1 MIHQSTRRRV
11 WDKLL
16 ESLGSAEAGGRELD
30 IVIHYLLGAQAEE
43 AGGEAGQM
51 IELLVEEGYPWEVVS
66 ELLDATLPPYTTALD
81 AALPGENI
89 VLALHSPRRGRWA
102 AVHKTPGG
110 EQVLVWAASECL
122 ARRRAALKSL
132 GANLPMR
139 AAAAPVRP
147 AKPAMPSVA
156 KPAPGAFAARP
167 APSAFA
173 AKPAPSAFGA
183 KPAPSAFGAKP
194 APSAHGWS
202 RIPATAMQVATAED
216 AATQDAA
223 TQDAGAPEEGE
234 TEWKIL
240 F

>member
-16 ESLGSAEAGGRELD
+16 ESLGGAEVGGRELD
-30 IVIHYLLGAQAEE
+30 IVIHYLLGAQAED

-66 ELLDATLPPYTTALD
+66 ELLDASLPPYTTALD

-89 VLALHSPRRGRWA
+89 ILALHSPRRGRWA
-102 AVHKTPGG
+102 AVHQTPGG
-110 EQVLVWAASECL
+110 QQVLVWAASECL
-122 ARRRAALKSL
+122 ARRRAALKAL
-132 GANLPMR
+132 GAALPAR
-139 AAAAPVRP
+139 ATAAPARS
-147 AKPAMPSVA
+147 AKPAVPST
-156 KPAPGAFAARP
+156 
-167 APSAFA
+167 
-173 AKPAPSAFGA
+173 
-183 KPAPSAFGAKP
+183 AKP

-202 RIPATAMQVATAED
+202 RMPEATTPG
-216 AATQDAA
+216 AATRDAE
-223 TQDAGAPEEGE
+223 TPEEGE

>member
-30 IVIHYLLGAQAEE
+30 IVIHYLLGAQAED

-66 ELLDATLPPYTTALD
+66 ELLDAELPPYTTALD

-89 VLALHSPRRGRWA
+89 ILALHSPRRGRWA

-132 GANLPMR
+132 GAKLPAR
-139 AAAAPVRP
+139 ATGASMRP
-147 AKPAMPSVA
+147 AKPMPSA
-156 KPAPGAFAARP
+156 AQPAPG
-167 APSAFA
+167 
-173 AKPAPSAFGA
+173 
-183 KPAPSAFGAKP
+183 
-194 APSAHGWS
+194 AHGWS
-202 RIPATAMQVATAED
+202 RMPETETPD
-216 AATQDAA
+216 AATPDAA
-223 TQDAGAPEEGE
+223 TPDAEAPEEGE

>member
-30 IVIHYLLGAQAEE
+30 IVIHYLLGSQAKD

-66 ELLDATLPPYTTALD
+66 ELLDAELPPYTTALD

-89 VLALHSPRRGRWA
+89 ILALHSPRRGRWA

-110 EQVLVWAASECL
+110 QHVLVWAASECL
-122 ARRRAALKSL
+122 ARRRAALKAI
-132 GANLPMR
+132 GAILSAR
-139 AAAAPVRP
+139 AP
-147 AKPAMPSVA
+147 KPASRA
-156 KPAPGAFAARP
+156 
-167 APSAFA
+167 S
-173 AKPAPSAFGA
+173 
-183 KPAPSAFGAKP
+183 
-194 APSAHGWS
+194 GWS
-202 RIPATAMQVATAED
+202 RMPEAASPE
-216 AATQDAA
+216 AATRDAE
-223 TQDAGAPEEGE
+223 TPEEVE

>member
-30 IVIHYLLGAQAEE
+30 IVIHYLLGAQAED

-66 ELLDATLPPYTTALD
+66 ELLDAALPPYTTALD

-110 EQVLVWAASECL
+110 EQVLVWAVSECL
-122 ARRRAALKSL
+122 ARRRAALKGL
-132 GANLPMR
+132 GAKLPAR
-139 AAAAPVRP
+139 ATGVPMKP

-156 KPAPGAFAARP
+156 EPAPN
-167 APSAFA
+167 
-173 AKPAPSAFGA
+173 
-183 KPAPSAFGAKP
+183 
-194 APSAHGWS
+194 AHGWS
-202 RIPATAMQVATAED
+202 RNPETVARD

-223 TQDAGAPEEGE
+223 TQDAGAPEESEPEEDE

>member
-16 ESLGSAEAGGRELD
+16 ESLGSAEAGDRELD
-30 IVIHYLLGAQAEE
+30 IVIHYLLGAQAED

-51 IELLVEEGYPWEVVS
+51 IELLVEEGYPWDVVS
-66 ELLDATLPPYTTALD
+66 ELLDAELPPYTTALD

-110 EQVLVWAASECL
+110 QQVLVWAASECL

-132 GANLPMR
+132 GAQPR
-139 AAAAPVRP
+139 ARATPTPARASKPAAP
-147 AKPAMPSVA
+147 AATE
-156 KPAPGAFAARP
+156 PAPGAQ
-167 APSAFA
+167 
-173 AKPAPSAFGA
+173 
-183 KPAPSAFGAKP
+183 
-194 APSAHGWS
+194 GWS
-202 RIPATAMQVATAED
+202 RIAEPATEPAQ
-216 AATQDAA
+216 
-223 TQDAGAPEEGE
+223 APEESE

>member
-16 ESLGSAEAGGRELD
+16 ESLGGAEAGGRELD
-30 IVIHYLLGAQAEE
+30 IVIHYLLGSQAEDG
-43 AGGEAGQM
+43 GGEAGQM

-66 ELLDATLPPYTTALD
+66 ELLDAELPPYTTALD

-110 EQVLVWAASECL
+110 QQVLVWAASECL
-122 ARRRAALKSL
+122 ARRRAALKAI
-132 GANLPMR
+132 GANLPAR
-139 AAAAPVRP
+139 AP
-147 AKPAMPSVA
+147 
-156 KPAPGAFAARP
+156 KPAPRTQ
-167 APSAFA
+167 
-173 AKPAPSAFGA
+173 
-183 KPAPSAFGAKP
+183 
-194 APSAHGWS
+194 GWS
-202 RIPATAMQVATAED
+202 RIPE
-216 AATQDAA
+216 AALPGAAAQD
-223 TQDAGAPEEGE
+223 TETPEEVE